1 MKLLLI
7 RHAVAED
14 RDEYQ
19 ARTQGAPDSERPLL
33 DIGRKKMR
41 KAANR
46 LRSQA
51 PGIDLLA
58 SSALVR
64 ARETADI
71 IARAYGELRILE
83 RNDLAPDSAP
93 DSLLAW
99 LREQPAAATV
109 ALVGHEPDLGRLAGL
124 LLTGVPQSLL
134 VLRKGGVAL
143 IDFSQPVA
151 PGTGVL
157 QWLLTSG
164 QLRSLK
170 D

>member
-14 RDEYQ
+14 RDAYR
-19 ARTQGAPDSERPLL
+19 ARSGGAPDSERPLI

-46 LRSQA
+46 LRTQI
-51 PGIDLLA
+51 PRIDVLA
-58 SSALVR
+58 SSTLAR

-71 IARAYGELRILE
+71 IARAYGEPRTLE

-99 LREQPAAATV
+99 LREQPGAATV
-109 ALVGHEPDLGRLAGL
+109 ALVGHEPDLSRLAGL
-124 LLTGVPQSLL
+124 LLAGELRPLL
-134 VLRKGGVAL
+134 SLRKGGAAL
-143 IDFSQPVA
+143 IDIPQPVG
-151 PGTGVL
+151 PGAGVL